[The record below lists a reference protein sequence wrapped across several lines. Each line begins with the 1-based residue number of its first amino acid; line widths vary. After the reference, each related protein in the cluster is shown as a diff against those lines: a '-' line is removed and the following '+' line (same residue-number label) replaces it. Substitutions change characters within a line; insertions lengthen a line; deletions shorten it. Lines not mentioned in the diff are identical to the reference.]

1 MSSLSQHLRYAFR
14 QLNRS
19 RGFALVA
26 ALTLALGIGA
36 NVAVFSVMNAVLLN
50 PSGIPNPDR
59 GLAVRAHYN
68 TPAEL
73 NNIGMS
79 PPDFTDA
86 EEAKQLFSA
95 VAAMTTGNL
104 SYLQE
109 GRNPERLINA

>member
-19 RGFALVA
+19 RGFAIVA

-59 GLAVRAHYN
+59 LIAVRAHYG

-73 NNIGMS
+73 GNIGMS
-79 PPDFTDA
+79 PPDFADA
-86 EEAKQLFSA
+86 EAGKQFLSA
-95 VAAMTTGNL
+95 TAAMTVGNL
-104 SYLQE
+104 SYLPE
-109 GRNPERLINA
+109 GRKP